1 MCLLL
6 LNYTFSSFKN
16 VSLIL
21 ECIFDFKN
29 RLNIKTKYS
38 KYQMNEL
45 LSLILKRMKGAP
57 CQVK

>member
-6 LNYTFSSFKN
+6 LNYTFLSFKN

-21 ECIFDFKN
+21 EYIFDFKN

-38 KYQMNEL
+38 KHQMNEL

-57 CQVK
+57 CQV

>member
-6 LNYTFSSFKN
+6 LNYTFLSFKN

-21 ECIFDFKN
+21 EYIFDFKN